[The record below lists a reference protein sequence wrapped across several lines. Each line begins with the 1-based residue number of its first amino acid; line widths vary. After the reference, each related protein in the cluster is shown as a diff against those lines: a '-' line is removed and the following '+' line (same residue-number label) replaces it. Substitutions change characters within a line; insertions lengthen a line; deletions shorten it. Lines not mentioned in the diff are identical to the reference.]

1 MALYKPNMETLEMML
16 LCFTL
21 SLIFSFTE
29 GGDEPSVYQILQS
42 YNLPVGLLPNGAYG
56 YTFDPRSGRYSVNLR
71 TICEVNVGG
80 YEFQYSPPITGVI
93 SQNNLGEMGGV
104 KVKVALGWV
113 SIVNINRNQDQL
125 KLTIHGIGDKEFPVN
140 VFYLSPNCKQL

>member
-1 MALYKPNMETLEMML
+1 MALYKPSMGTLEMML

-21 SLIFSFTE
+21 GLLFSFTE
-29 GGDEPSVYQILQS
+29 GDGEPSVYQVLQS
-42 YNLPVGLLPNGAYG
+42 YNLPVGLLPNGATG
-56 YTFDPRSGRYSVNLR
+56 YTLDPKSGRYSVNLSG
-71 TICEVNVGG
+71 ICEVNVGD

-93 SQNNLGEMGGV
+93 SQNNLGGMGGV

-125 KLTIHGIGDKEFPVN
+125 KLTIDGIGDKEFPAN